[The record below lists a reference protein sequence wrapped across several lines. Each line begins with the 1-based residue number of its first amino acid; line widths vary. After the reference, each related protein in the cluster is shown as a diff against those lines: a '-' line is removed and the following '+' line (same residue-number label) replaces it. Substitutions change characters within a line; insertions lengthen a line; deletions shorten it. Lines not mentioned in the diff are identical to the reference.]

1 MALSYRKRKNLALL
15 ILVIGVPV
23 YCFVT
28 LVLIGLANDTWWP
41 EPGARMPL
49 FMEAVIFIGLGL
61 AWALPL
67 RKIFLGIG
75 QPDPD
80 ARPDALAV
88 TPKEP

>member
-28 LVLIGLANDTWWP
+28 LVLIGLANDTWWS
-41 EPGARMPL
+41 EPGERMPL

-67 RKIFLGIG
+67 RRIFLGIG
-75 QPDPD
+75 QPDPE
-80 ARPDALAV
+80 A
-88 TPKEP
+88 PKEP

>member
-15 ILVIGVPV
+15 ILVIGLPV
-23 YCFVT
+23 YCLVT
-28 LVLIGLANDTWWP
+28 LALIGLANDTWWSG
-41 EPGARMPL
+41 PGERMPL
-49 FMEAVIFIGLGL
+49 LLEAVIFIGLGL

-80 ARPDALAV
+80 APQNRQG
-88 TPKEP
+88 

>member
-28 LVLIGLANDTWWP
+28 LVLIGLANDTWWS
-41 EPGARMPL
+41 EPGERMPL
-49 FMEAVIFIGLGL
+49 FIEAAIFIGLGL

-67 RKIFLGIG
+67 RRIFLGIG
-75 QPDPD
+75 QPDPG
-80 ARPDALAV
+80 A
-88 TPKEP
+88 PKEP

>member
-1 MALSYRKRKNLALL
+1 MALSYQGRKKLALL
-15 ILVIGVPV
+15 ILLIGLPL

-41 EPGARMPL
+41 EAGQRMPL
-49 FMEAVIFIGLGL
+49 LLEAVIFIGLGL

-67 RKIFLGIG
+67 RKVFLGLG

-80 ARPDALAV
+80 APRDISQDR
-88 TPKEP
+88 

>member
-28 LVLIGLANDTWWP
+28 LVLIGLANDTWWS
-41 EPGARMPL
+41 EPGERMPL
-49 FMEAVIFIGLGL
+49 FIEAVIFIGLGL

-67 RKIFLGIG
+67 RRIFLGIG
-75 QPDPD
+75 QPDPG
-80 ARPDALAV
+80 A
-88 TPKEP
+88 PKEP